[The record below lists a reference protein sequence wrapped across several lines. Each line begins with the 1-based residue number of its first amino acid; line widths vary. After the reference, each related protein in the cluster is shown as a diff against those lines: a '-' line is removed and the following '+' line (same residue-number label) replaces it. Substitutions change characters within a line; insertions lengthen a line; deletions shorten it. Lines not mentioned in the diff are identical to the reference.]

1 MKSAAALSLTLCMNV
16 AVVVTLVGQVAS
28 QGMISPFPA
37 WPPDG
42 NIPER
47 LQNNYVFLGPRTG
60 EIVVSYPAVL
70 DNPNQTGRRTFTF
83 ELHNQVEPTFTVQM
97 AQGSN
102 GVYAYDYLLRN
113 GRSAKQSIRT
123 WSFVGPVDDA
133 GFSVSRQGWSAMKTP
148 TARLQQIALPN
159 VSQGGSAVIFYA
171 GDGNEIPPGG
181 SLDAFRVTST
191 YAPGFTTAFVK
202 SGSVFDLPSE
212 LPTAVGDQ
220 VGVLAKPQWDSRAVV
235 ILGPRFATGSST
247 QAIAA
252 DFHIGISRLIQ
263 TGALSGDS
271 PFVKAALAAL
281 ATSIESGGSSTVGEI
296 VRLLPKPSPGL
307 EGEIATAMQ
316 ISPK

>member
-1 MKSAAALSLTLCMNV
+1 MRCAAALSLTLCMNV

-42 NIPER
+42 NIPEM
-47 LQNNYVFLGPRTG
+47 LQNNYVFLGPRMG

-123 WSFVGPVDDA
+123 WSFVGPVNDA
-133 GFSVSRQGWSAMKTP
+133 GFSVSRQGWSGTKTP

-159 VSQGGSAVIFYA
+159 VSQAGAAVTFYA
-171 GDGNEIPPGG
+171 GAVNEIAAPSMFSVSHRRTPQD
-181 SLDAFRVTST
+181 SQRRSSRVVQCSIFLRSCPRQLET
-191 YAPGFTTAFVK
+191 K
-202 SGSVFDLPSE
+202 SVFSPDLSG
-212 LPTAVGDQ
+212 TA
-220 VGVLAKPQWDSRAVV
+220 
-235 ILGPRFATGSST
+235 GSSCSS
-247 QAIAA
+247 ARGLPLAFPRRPLRPI
-252 DFHIGISRLIQ
+252 FIS
-263 TGALSGDS
+263 
-271 PFVKAALAAL
+271 ALA
-281 ATSIESGGSSTVGEI
+281 V
-296 VRLLPKPSPGL
+296 
-307 EGEIATAMQ
+307 
-316 ISPK
+316 